1 MSIGGRHIGSNQ
13 RINEPAPLIRA
24 CVPTIMTYKYC
35 EQKDRENHAFH
46 KLFCKK
52 LLSFQHV
59 LLTLPNKRN
68 KIDNNH

>member
-1 MSIGGRHIGSNQ
+1 
-13 RINEPAPLIRA
+13 
-24 CVPTIMTYKYC
+24 MTYNYC

-46 KLFCKK
+46 KLICKK

-68 KIDNNH
+68 NIDNNH

>member
-13 RINEPAPLIRA
+13 RINEPALLIRA
-24 CVPTIMTYKYC
+24 RVPTIMTYNYC
-35 EQKDRENHAFH
+35 KQKDRENHAFH

-68 KIDNNH
+68 NIDNNH